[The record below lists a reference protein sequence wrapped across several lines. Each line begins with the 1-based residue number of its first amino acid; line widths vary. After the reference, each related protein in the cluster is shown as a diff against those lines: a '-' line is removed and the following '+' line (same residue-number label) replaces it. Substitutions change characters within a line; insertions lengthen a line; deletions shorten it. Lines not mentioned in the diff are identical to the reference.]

1 MISSFSKFY
10 RTFRRFLHHFLKP
23 ISEISKIVRY
33 YPRTIGLM
41 WRASPKETVLFSLLN
56 LLSAAVTP
64 LQIWLSKYIIDEVV
78 DAVQATEGNVST
90 HLRTIALLIGLQ
102 LFIWLVSNAVTSLIN
117 IMRYPMSSKAIH
129 YTEELIFQK
138 VSNLDLAF
146 FESPTFF

>member
-1 MISSFSKFY
+1 
-10 RTFRRFLHHFLKP
+10 
-23 ISEISKIVRY
+23 
-33 YPRTIGLM
+33 M

-102 LFIWLVSNAVTSLIN
+102 LFIWLVSNAVTSAW
-117 IMRYPMSSKAIH
+117 SSL
-129 YTEELIFQK
+129 Y
-138 VSNLDLAF
+138 
-146 FESPTFF
+146 